1 MYSLFTASN
10 FIVRLLLSCA
20 LVFGTYN
27 PSGRSYLHWVVD
39 GDTDTLILKI
49 FVGMALIAAYWLILV
64 VSWLA
69 LDAVGL
75 ALLALV
81 VLALGG
87 TLWELGLFPTDS
99 WSVQV
104 VLLSG
109 LAIAFAI
116 GLSFSGIRYRLSR
129 QVQSSAISR
138 PPLF

>member
-39 GDTDTLILKI
+39 GDTDALILKI

>member
-87 TLWELGLFPTDS
+87 TLWELGLFPADS

-104 VLLSG
+104 VLLVG
-109 LAIAFAI
+109 LAIVFAI
-116 GLSFSGIRYRLSR
+116 GLSFSGIRYRLTR

>member
-75 ALLALV
+75 ALLARWLCWHS
-81 VLALGG
+81 A
-87 TLWELGLFPTDS
+87 
-99 WSVQV
+99 
-104 VLLSG
+104 
-109 LAIAFAI
+109 A
-116 GLSFSGIRYRLSR
+116 RYG
-129 QVQSSAISR
+129 SSACSR
-138 PPLF
+138 PTPGRFRWCC

>member
-1 MYSLFTASN
+1 MNSVFTASS
-10 FIVRLLLSCA
+10 FIVRLLLSCV

-27 PSGRSYLHWVVD
+27 PSGRSYIHWAVD

-104 VLLSG
+104 VLLGG

>member
-1 MYSLFTASN
+1 MHSFFTVSN

-27 PSGRSYLHWVVD
+27 PSGRSYLHWAVD

-49 FVGMALIAAYWLILV
+49 FVGMALIAGYWLILV

-104 VLLSG
+104 VLLGG
-109 LAIAFAI
+109 LAIVFAI

-138 PPLF
+138 PPLY

>member
-1 MYSLFTASN
+1 MHSFFTVSN

-27 PSGRSYLHWVVD
+27 PSGRSYLHWAVD

-104 VLLSG
+104 VLLGG
-109 LAIAFAI
+109 LAIVFAI

-138 PPLF
+138 PPLY

>member
-27 PSGRSYLHWVVD
+27 PSGRSYFHWVAD
-39 GDTDTLILKI
+39 GDTNMLILKV

-75 ALLALV
+75 TLL
-81 VLALGG
+81 VLAVLAFGG
-87 TLWELGLFPTDS
+87 TLWELDLFPTDS
-99 WSVQV
+99 WSVQA
-104 VLLSG
+104 VLLGG
-109 LAIAFAI
+109 LAIVFAI

-129 QVQSSAISR
+129 QVQSSSISR
-138 PPLF
+138 SPLF

>member
-1 MYSLFTASN
+1 MHSLFTVSD
-10 FIVRLLLSCA
+10 FIVRLQLSCV

-27 PSGRSYLHWVVD
+27 PSGHSYFHWVVD

-49 FVGMALIAAYWLILV
+49 FVGMTLVAAYSLILV

-75 ALLALV
+75 TLLVLA

-87 TLWELGLFPTDS
+87 TLWELDLFPADP
-99 WSVQV
+99 WSVQA
-104 VLLSG
+104 VLLGG
-109 LAIAFAI
+109 LAIVFAI

-129 QVQSSAISR
+129 QVQSSSISR
-138 PPLF
+138 SPLF

>member
-1 MYSLFTASN
+1 MYSMFTVSN
-10 FIVRLLLSCA
+10 FIVRLQLSCV

-27 PSGRSYLHWVVD
+27 PSGRSYLHWVMD
-39 GDTDTLILKI
+39 GDSDTLILKI

-69 LDAVGL
+69 LDAVGM

-104 VLLSG
+104 VLLGG
-109 LAIAFAI
+109 LAIVFAI

-138 PPLF
+138 SPLF

>member
-1 MYSLFTASN
+1 MYSLFTVSN
-10 FIVRLLLSCA
+10 FIVRLQLSCV

-27 PSGRSYLHWVVD
+27 PSGRSYLHWVLD

-49 FVGMALIAAYWLILV
+49 FVGMALIAAYWLIIV

-75 ALLALV
+75 ALLALI

-104 VLLSG
+104 VLLGG
-109 LAIAFAI
+109 LAVVFGI

-138 PPLF
+138 SPLF